1 MTYFVGESLE
11 KMILSNNKKE
21 NEINNWII
29 SSINILEKIH
39 LYGIIHRD
47 IKPAHFIFVKEKQ
60 KWVLIDFGFATYYT
74 ESKIEFE
81 KENEFIIGTPN
92 YISINIHNGFK
103 PKPID
108 DIWSIIYIYIRYM
121 FPELFIFSYLSLSK
135 KEEIYPSNHI
145 LNNQNQ
151 CRKEK
156 KELINQLDFWDKTDI
171 NKEKIVEL
179 INIIQKSTTK
189 NIYNNIRFL
198 FSYNKKQYKNDTIK

>member
-11 KMILSNNKKE
+11 KMILSNDKKE